1 MPSITHTNKLRI
13 SPAWNG
19 MRFEFLEPPRSLQ
32 PNLTSAETSGVI
44 PLLKKLVQVHI
55 YFFARKGGFGPSNE
69 KTALYVEKK
78 KFKDG
83 KNRLE
88 SANQPGTL
96 KSL

>member
-1 MPSITHTNKLRI
+1 
-13 SPAWNG
+13 

-44 PLLKKLVQVHI
+44 PLLKKLVLVHI
-55 YFFARKGGFGPSNE
+55 YFFARKGGLVPCEE
-69 KTALYVEKK
+69 KNALYVEKK
-78 KFKDG
+78 YFKDG

-88 SANQPGTL
+88 RANQPATL

>member
-1 MPSITHTNKLRI
+1 
-13 SPAWNG
+13 

-44 PLLKKLVQVHI
+44 PLLKKI
-55 YFFARKGGFGPSNE
+55 SASAYFFFLQGKEVWYLARRKN
-69 KTALYVEKK
+69 ALYGEKK
-78 KFKDG
+78 YFKDG

-88 SANQPGTL
+88 RANQLATL

>member
-1 MPSITHTNKLRI
+1 
-13 SPAWNG
+13 

-55 YFFARKGGFGPSNE
+55 YFFARIGGFGPSKE
-69 KTALYVEKK
+69 KTALYVEKKK

-88 SANQPGTL
+88 RANQPGTL

>member
-1 MPSITHTNKLRI
+1 
-13 SPAWNG
+13 

-55 YFFARKGGFGPSNE
+55 YFFARKGGFGPSKE

-78 KFKDG
+78 IKKI
-83 KNRLE
+83 
-88 SANQPGTL
+88 
-96 KSL
+96 

>member
-1 MPSITHTNKLRI
+1 
-13 SPAWNG
+13 

-44 PLLKKLVQVHI
+44 PLLKKLVLVHI
-55 YFFARKGGFGPSNE
+55 YFFARKGGLVPWKE
-69 KTALYVEKK
+69 KNALYVKK
-78 KFKDG
+78 KIYFKDG

-88 SANQPGTL
+88 RANQLATL